1 MIASKDTIHRTMTD
15 DGAFRV
21 ITVQATDTVSGV
33 LDAQRASGDTAR
45 HLGDLVTG
53 AVLIRETM
61 SPSLRVQAI
70 LKRRQG
76 NGYLLGDSH
85 PSGST
90 RALVAGGDSG
100 FEMNDALLRVV
111 RTLQD
116 GRIQQ
121 GVVAVPDGADV
132 SKGLMAYMQESEQI
146 TTMIVVGTLFEEE
159 RVIAAGGY
167 LVQLLPGANRAPLM
181 IMSERLEEFRNIDK
195 LLLAPD
201 FSPQTLTKELL
212 WAMPYTE
219 LESSSFRYKC
229 WCSRTSMMG
238 ALSSLNRGEIQA
250 MVDDGE
256 VLEIACDYCRKD
268 YRVTPAEL
276 TGLLDEN

>member
-1 MIASKDTIHRTMTD
+1 MTASKDSIHRAMTN

-21 ITVQATDTVSGV
+21 VTVRATDTVAGV
-33 LDAQRASGDTAR
+33 LQAQDASGETAR

-61 SPSLRVQAI
+61 SPALRVQGI
-70 LKRRQG
+70 LKQRKG

-90 RALVAGGDSG
+90 RGLVGGAHSE

-121 GVVAVPDGADV
+121 GVVAVPDGGDV
-132 SKGLMAYMQESEQI
+132 SKGLMTYMQESEQI
-146 TTMIVVGTLFEEE
+146 TTMIVVGTLFDDGKL
-159 RVIAAGGY
+159 AAVGGY
-167 LVQLLPGANRAPLM
+167 LVQLLPGADRAPLM
-181 IMSERLEEFRNIDK
+181 IMTERLEDFCNVDK
-195 LLLAPD
+195 FLLQPD
-201 FSPQTLTKELL
+201 FSPQSLTEELL
-212 WAMPYTE
+212 WGMPYTE
-219 LESSSFRYKC
+219 LESSSFHYKC

-238 ALSSLNRGEIQA
+238 ALSSLNRSEIQS

-256 VLEIACDYCRKD
+256 VLEIACDYCRRD